1 MDLTHKKL
9 RWTLLPQK
17 PLKEVVKVLNWGA
30 EKYSDWNW
38 KTIPNRKKVFIE
50 AALRHLMGY
59 LEKDMDP
66 TMKDEESGHHPIAH
80 CITDLLFVLDKDIE
94 LKEKLEFNEQE

>member
-1 MDLTHKKL
+1 
-9 RWTLLPQK
+9 
-17 PLKEVVKVLNWGA
+17 
-30 EKYSDWNW
+30 
-38 KTIPNRKKVFIE
+38 
-50 AALRHLMGY
+50 MGY

-94 LKEKLEFNEQE
+94 LKEKPEFNEQE